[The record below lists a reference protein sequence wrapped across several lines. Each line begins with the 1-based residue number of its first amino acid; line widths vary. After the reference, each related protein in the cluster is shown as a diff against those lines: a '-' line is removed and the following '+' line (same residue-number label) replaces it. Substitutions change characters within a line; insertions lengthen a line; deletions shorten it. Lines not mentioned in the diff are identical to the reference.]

1 MVLLEDVLNVVRQEF
16 GLLVVQVWEIGDSG
30 DLEV

>member
-1 MVLLEDVLNVVRQEF
+1 MVLLEDVLNIVRREF
-16 GLLVVQVWEIGDSG
+16 GLSVVRVWEIGDSG

>member
-16 GLLVVQVWEIGDSG
+16 GLMVVRVWVIRNSG